1 MKNKDLLS
9 REYEMLIRCLL
20 PETLNKMY
28 VGRFSGFLCH
38 PVAFPFITEQWHSSA
53 GSLNKRLQLR
63 VQPRIYTG
71 FPNG

>member
-1 MKNKDLLS
+1 MKNKEQ
-9 REYEMLIRCLL
+9 RIWYYQMLIRCLL
-20 PETLNKMY
+20 PETLNKMN